1 MVRGFTRKWIYFTSL
16 EFQQDLGLKCSAWK
30 VFGSKDF
37 GLVGLYQKTRPDLFW
52 SKKIFGQKK
61 FCSEKMFV
69 QMKILGI
76 KIIFGSKKVWVQK
89 SFWAKKVFGFKKDFG
104 SKKILG
110 QNNFWSKKIYVYKI
124 WVHKFL
130 GPKNIW
136 KSFGSK
142 KIWVRKNFGSEK
154 ILVQK
159 KFGFQNIV

>member
-1 MVRGFTRKWIYFTSL
+1 M
-16 EFQQDLGLKCSAWK
+16 GLKCSAWK

-37 GLVGLYQKTRPDLFW
+37 GLVGLYQKTKPDLFR
-52 SKKIFGQKK
+52 SKKIWVWKFFESKKILFRKNVCPNENFGYKNNFWVQKSLSPKK
-61 FCSEKMFV
+61 F
-69 QMKILGI
+69 LG
-76 KIIFGSKKVWVQK
+76 QK